1 MAKARLAPSVGTVYE
16 RIMNILVVGAS
27 QGTGALS
34 VKTAL
39 DRGHRVTAFARSPEK
54 LTLSHA
60 NLTRVAGSFHDRGA
74 VEAVVPGH
82 DAVLITASTSG
93 ISGFRKNPNYFS
105 QGTALVVDAMKAASV
120 ERLVVLSAL
129 GVGESRA
136 QNGFLLNTL
145 VVDFV
150 LRGPFQDH
158 ERQEKLVKESGLAWV
173 IARPARLH
181 DGPARHAYAKETG
194 TKKVPGSI
202 ARADVADFLV
212 EAAEIDTWVRKGVQ
226 LGG

>member
-1 MAKARLAPSVGTVYE
+1 
-16 RIMNILVVGAS
+16 MNILVVGAS
-27 QGTGALS
+27 QGTGALA
-34 VKTAL
+34 VKAAL

-54 LTLSHA
+54 LDLRHA
-60 NLTRVAGSFHDRGA
+60 NLTRVAGSFHDEAA
-74 VEAVVPGH
+74 VNAVVPGH

-93 ISGFRKNPNYFS
+93 IAGFRKNPNYFS
-105 QGTALVVDAMKAASV
+105 QGTALVVGAMQAANV
-120 ERLVVLSAL
+120 RRLVVLSAF

-145 VVDFV
+145 IVGLV

-158 ERQEKLVKESGLAWV
+158 ERQEALVKASGLEWV
-173 IARPARLH
+173 IARPTRLT
-181 DGPARHAYAKETG
+181 DGAARHRYVQETG
-194 TKKVPGSI
+194 PKKVPGSI

-212 EAAEIDTWVRKGVQ
+212 KAAEVETWVRKAVQ